1 MGWKELGLQNSY
13 TMEASFCGADF
24 GRRAE
29 RHFTVVQLEEM
40 GHYFCD
46 TILDYCDPDQS
57 KVHSTLRELQALN
70 PSNHSAHSGGSSN
83 NNAEGGDSGGSGEEE
98 PTVKTKV
105 KSRQRRGSKKTSSS
119 VSNGQAKSS
128 EGGGKGIVG
137 GNNGKKKRMRRR
149 ASLPAVGDGKGSKK
163 STSSNS
169 TSNGKGKGSSSSA
182 SSKKDAKPPRK
193 KELSVEEALAQADA
207 VLSSLSVAQPP
218 PRSRSSNNER
228 IQQKK
233 KKHGPQ
239 RPLSAG
245 LLEEHYD
252 TLSKLEK
259 NHSKKESRRDRNK
272 TSGNGSAIITKSGAL
287 RSSLAQA
294 GKNAL
299 SGWESKNKSFCVLCI
314 LFRVYYIT

>member
-1 MGWKELGLQNSY
+1 MRTVLLTLAGEGVHWACSGVEGAGSQNSY

-40 GHYFCD
+40 GRYFYD

-70 PSNHSAHSGGSSN
+70 PSNHSAHSGCSSN

-149 ASLPAVGDGKGSKK
+149 ASLPAVGDGRAKK
-163 STSSNS
+163 AQVVTQRQ
-169 TSNGKGKGSSSSA
+169 TA
-182 SSKKDAKPPRK
+182 RAKIARPPHLARK
-193 KELSVEEALAQADA
+193 MLS
-207 VLSSLSVAQPP
+207 
-218 PRSRSSNNER
+218 
-228 IQQKK
+228 
-233 KKHGPQ
+233 
-239 RPLSAG
+239 
-245 LLEEHYD
+245 
-252 TLSKLEK
+252 
-259 NHSKKESRRDRNK
+259 
-272 TSGNGSAIITKSGAL
+272 
-287 RSSLAQA
+287 
-294 GKNAL
+294 
-299 SGWESKNKSFCVLCI
+299 
-314 LFRVYYIT
+314 